1 MIGRRP
7 ARDRRAP
14 GAPGTRDA
22 GPRFPV
28 AGQRIWVVGASSGI
42 GAELAK
48 ELVRRGAQVA
58 VSARRADRLA
68 AVARGTMVAVPL
80 DVTDA
85 AGVTGAAEA
94 VRAAL
99 GGLDVVVW
107 SAGYW
112 QRSDPRAWDA
122 GAFADHVEVNLL
134 GLNAVLA
141 AVLPGMVRAGSGHVV
156 GIASVAG
163 FRGLP
168 GAEAYGATK
177 AAQITLLES
186 LRASLRRDGVR
197 VTTVAPGFV
206 RTEMTAVNT
215 FPMPFIIDADEAA
228 RAIADGLERG
238 RVEIVFP
245 WRMALVM
252 KVARLVPVRAWAAA
266 MAPRRRSDRAR
277 RD

>member
-1 MIGRRP
+1 MSPRRSARPGRR
-7 ARDRRAP
+7 A
-14 GAPGTRDA
+14 GGTQ
-22 GPRFPV
+22 PPFPV
-28 AGQRIWVVGASSGI
+28 AGQRVWVVGASSGI
-42 GAELAK
+42 GAELAT
-48 ELVRRGAQVA
+48 ELVRRGAHVA

-68 AVARGTMVAVPL
+68 EVAHGRMIAVPV
-80 DVTDA
+80 DVTDP
-85 AGVTGAAEA
+85 AGVAGAAEA
-94 VRAAL
+94 VRATL
-99 GGLDVVVW
+99 GGLDVVIW

-112 QRSDPRAWDA
+112 QRTDARAWDA
-122 GAFADHVEVNLL
+122 AAFADHVQVNLL

-141 AVLPGMVRAGSGHVV
+141 AVLPDMVRARSGHVV

-177 AAQITLLES
+177 AAQIALLES
-186 LRASLRRDGVR
+186 LRASLRRDRVR

-206 RTEMTAVNT
+206 RTEMTSANT
-215 FPMPFIIDADEAA
+215 FPMPFMVDADEAA

-252 KVARLVPVRAWAAA
+252 KAARLVPVRAWAALV
-266 MAPRRRSDRAR
+266 APRRGSGGPRGG
-277 RD
+277 

>member
-1 MIGRRP
+1 MIPRRLVP
-7 ARDRRAP
+7 TRRTPGTGGARDTQPRSP
-14 GAPGTRDA
+14 LA
-22 GPRFPV
+22 GKRV
-28 AGQRIWVVGASSGI
+28 WVVGASSGI

-68 AVARGTMVAVPL
+68 EVARGTMVAVPL

-85 AGVTGAAEA
+85 AAVAGAAEA
-94 VRAAL
+94 VRAGL

-112 QRSDPRAWDA
+112 QRSDARAWDA
-122 GAFADHVEVNLL
+122 AAFADHVEVNLL
-134 GLNAVLA
+134 GLSAVLA
-141 AVLPGMVRAGSGHVV
+141 GVLPDMVRAGSGHVV

-177 AAQITLLES
+177 AGQIALLES
-186 LRASLRRDGVR
+186 LRASLRRDGIR

-206 RTEMTAVNT
+206 RTEMTSVNT

-228 RAIADGLERG
+228 RSIADGLERG

-252 KVARLVPVRAWAAA
+252 RAARLVPVRAWAAL

-277 RD
+277 RG

>member
-1 MIGRRP
+1 MSR
-7 ARDRRAP
+7 
-14 GAPGTRDA
+14 
-22 GPRFPV
+22 GPTAPV
-28 AGQRIWVVGASSGI
+28 AGQRVWVVGASSGI
-42 GAELAK
+42 GAALAA
-48 ELVRRGAQVA
+48 ELVRRGALVA

-68 AVARGTMVAVPL
+68 EVARGRMVAVPV
-80 DVTDA
+80 DVTDPDA
-85 AGVTGAAEA
+85 VAGAAEA
-94 VRAAL
+94 VRATL

-112 QRSDPRAWDA
+112 QRSDARAWDTT
-122 GAFADHVEVNLL
+122 AFADHVEVNLL
-134 GLNAVLA
+134 GLSSVLA
-141 AVLPGMVRAGSGHVV
+141 AVLPGMVRAGSGHLV

-215 FPMPFIIDADEAA
+215 FPMPFLIEADEAA
-228 RAIADGLERG
+228 RAIVDGLERG

-252 KVARLVPVRAWAAA
+252 KAARLVPVRAWAALV
-266 MAPRRRSDRAR
+266 APRRRGRGPAR
-277 RD
+277 R

>member
-1 MIGRRP
+1 MSPRRGARPIHGGR
-7 ARDRRAP
+7 P
-14 GAPGTRDA
+14 GGQTP
-22 GPRFPV
+22 FPV
-28 AGQRIWVVGASSGI
+28 AGQRVWVVGASSGI

-68 AVARGTMVAVPL
+68 EVARGRMVAVPV

-85 AGVTGAAEA
+85 AAVAGAAAA
-94 VRAAL
+94 VRATL

-112 QRSDPRAWDA
+112 QRTDARAWDA
-122 GAFADHVEVNLL
+122 ATFADHVEVNLL

-141 AVLPGMVRAGSGHVV
+141 AVLPEMVRRRKGHVV

-177 AAQITLLES
+177 AAQIALLES
-186 LRASLRRDGVR
+186 LRASLRRDRVR

-206 RTEMTAVNT
+206 RTEMTAVNA
-215 FPMPFIIDADEAA
+215 FPMPFIVEADEAA

-245 WRMALVM
+245 WRMAVVM
-252 KVARLVPVRAWAAA
+252 KAARLVPVRAWAALV
-266 MAPRRRSDRAR
+266 APRPGSGGAR
-277 RD
+277 RG

>member
-1 MIGRRP
+1 MSPRP
-7 ARDRRAP
+7 A
-14 GAPGTRDA
+14 
-22 GPRFPV
+22 FPV
-28 AGQRIWVVGASSGI
+28 AGRRVWVVGASSGI
-42 GAELAK
+42 GAELAT
-48 ELVRRGAQVA
+48 ELARRGAHVA

-68 AVARGTMVAVPL
+68 EVAHGRMVAVPV

-85 AGVTGAAEA
+85 AAVAGAAEA
-94 VRAAL
+94 VRSTL

-112 QRSDPRAWDA
+112 QRSDARAWDA
-122 GAFADHVEVNLL
+122 AAFADHVEVNLL

-141 AVLPGMVRAGSGHVV
+141 AVLPAMVRAGSGHVV

-177 AAQITLLES
+177 AAQIALLES

-206 RTEMTAVNT
+206 RTEMTAANT
-215 FPMPFIIDADEAA
+215 FPMPFLIDADEAA
-228 RAIADGLERG
+228 RTIADGLERG

-252 KVARLVPVRAWAAA
+252 KLARLVPVRAWAAL
-266 MAPRRRSDRAR
+266 MAPRRRAGGTR
-277 RD
+277 RG